1 MTHDESI
8 YPEPDRFNPDR
19 FFTADGKLND
29 DNTVLAFGLAGLV
42 HALLVHGSDAIA
54 VL

>member
-29 DNTVLAFGLAGLV
+29 DDNVLAFGLVGFII
-42 HALLVHGSDAIA
+42 HRSIISK
-54 VL
+54 VLP